1 MTKVQ
6 RAPAIVAIQGEPG
19 SNSAMAA
26 RLAAIR
32 GDDLDPRLLPC
43 AVSGQV
49 FEALASGSADYAV
62 LPIENS
68 LHGSV
73 AEHYDLLLDYPVCVV
88 GETLLHI
95 QHNVIA
101 APGVKLDAVRRVL
114 SHPVAL
120 SQCRQWLRAHLAIE
134 VVPFHDTAGAV
145 RHILEQGW
153 TDAAAIAPKLAADH
167 YGGQVLAEAI
177 EDHRENY
184 TRFFTLRR
192 SDGDCGIRDS
202 DKISVAF
209 SLEHRPGTL
218 VRALEALGLCGLDLT
233 RIESR
238 PVPGSPWEYIFFVD
252 ARFADPAQAD
262 AAVASLRAICRM
274 VRELGRYR
282 SARL

>member
-1 MTKVQ
+1 MTKSLDGPV
-6 RAPAIVAIQGEPG
+6 IVAIQGEAG

-26 RLAAIR
+26 QLALTTQGSAH
-32 GDDLDPRLLPC
+32 LELLAC

-49 FEALASGSADYAV
+49 FEALGSGLAEFAV

-73 AEHYDLLLDYPVCVV
+73 AEHYDLLLEYPVRVV

-95 QHNVIA
+95 RHNVIA
-101 APGVKLDAVRRVL
+101 APGTKLAVIRRVL

-120 SQCRQWLRAHLAIE
+120 SQCRRWLRAHPGVEA
-134 VVPFHDTAGAV
+134 VPFHDTAGAV
-145 RHILEQGW
+145 RHILEHGDA
-153 TDAAAIAPKLAADH
+153 DAAAIAPDLAARH
-167 YGGQVLAEAI
+167 YGGEVIVEGI
-177 EDHRENY
+177 EDHAENY
-184 TRFFTLRR
+184 TRFFTLQPAAA
-192 SDGDCGIRDS
+192 DCVIAEC
-202 DKISVAF
+202 DKLSVAF

-252 ARFADPAQAD
+252 ARFSDPTQAD
-262 AAVASLRAICRM
+262 AALASLRANCAM
-274 VRELGRYR
+274 VKELGRYR
-282 SARL
+282 